1 MPIASGVSARLSRLG
16 WKSTLV
22 AVGAYL
28 AIQTVVM
35 RYVVP
40 EIRARQPAAIEGRM
54 PKLVDIAPLVS
65 GEEAYRIFALY
76 QPDIVGYIRLFY
88 ALDYLWPLASA
99 FFWAS
104 LIAVML
110 RYLGR
115 TERWSWMC
123 LLAFFALPFDYIENS
138 LALFM
143 IAQRPDVHDGLAR
156 LGGIATAFKLLFIAL
171 TLLMFVTLSVMVL
184 ARAIRSLKA

>member
-1 MPIASGVSARLSRLG
+1 MPSASGISATLSRLG
-16 WKSTLV
+16 WKSTLIALV
-22 AVGAYL
+22 AYV
-28 AIQTVVM
+28 AIRAVVM
-35 RYVVP
+35 NYVVP
-40 EIRARQPAAIEGRM
+40 EIRTRQPAAVEGRM
-54 PKLVDIAPLVS
+54 LKVVDVAPFVS
-65 GEEAYRIFALY
+65 GEEAYRIFGLY
-76 QPDIVGYIRLFY
+76 QPDIVGYVRLFY
-88 ALDYLWPLASA
+88 ALDILWPLASA

-110 RYLGR
+110 KYLGR

-156 LGGIATAFKLLFIAL
+156 LGGIATAFKILFIAL
-171 TLLMFVTLSVMVL
+171 TLLTFLALAVMVL
-184 ARAIRSLKA
+184 ARFIRTRKA